1 MFCNQCGAQLAPGVT
16 FCSNCGRAA
25 VGVPAAA
32 PAAPGAYAAAP
43 SVGAA
48 GRIARHRTILG
59 VLWLIRALLFL
70 PGGLFLV
77 GFSSF
82 SHWPVY
88 GMWGGNG
95 MPPFLAPLLGA
106 IGSALLVMTVLAA
119 AVGIGLLMAEG
130 WARILAIVIGIL
142 NLISIPFGTAL
153 GIYTLWVLLPDQAAV
168 EYAQL
173 SQARAR

>member
-1 MFCNQCGAQLAPGVT
+1 MFCNQCGSQLAPGVT
-16 FCSNCGRAA
+16 FCSNCGRPA
-25 VGVPAAA
+25 VGVPAA
-32 PAAPGAYAAAP
+32 PAAAIPVAP
-43 SVGAA
+43 VGAA
-48 GRIARHRTILG
+48 GRVARHRNILG

-106 IGSALLVMTVLAA
+106 IGSFLLVLTVLSA
-119 AVGIGLLMAEG
+119 AVGVGLLMAES
-130 WARILAIVIGIL
+130 WARILAIVIAIL

-153 GIYTLWVLLPDQAAV
+153 GIYTLWVLLPDQAAL
-168 EYAQL
+168 EYAQMA
-173 SQARAR
+173 QAR

>member
-1 MFCNQCGAQLAPGVT
+1 MYCNQCGSQLAPGVT
-16 FCSNCGRAA
+16 FCSNCGRPA
-25 VGVPAAA
+25 VGVPAAPPPGA
-32 PAAPGAYAAAP
+32 VPPAA
-43 SVGAA
+43 VGAA
-48 GRIARHRTILG
+48 GRVARHRNILG

-82 SHWPVY
+82 SRWPVY

-106 IGSALLVMTVLAA
+106 IGSLLLVLTLLSA
-119 AVGIGLLMAEG
+119 AVGIGLLIAES
-130 WARILAIVIGIL
+130 WARVLAIVIAIL

-153 GIYTLWVLLPDQAAV
+153 GIYTLWVLLPDQAAL
-168 EYAQL
+168 EYAQMA
-173 SQARAR
+173 QAR

>member
-1 MFCNQCGAQLAPGVT
+1 MFCNQCGSQLAPGVT
-16 FCSNCGRAA
+16 FCSNCGRPA
-25 VGVPAAA
+25 VGVPAASA
-32 PAAPGAYAAAP
+32 AAIAAPP
-43 SVGAA
+43 QGAA
-48 GRIARHRTILG
+48 GRVARHRNILG

-106 IGSALLVMTVLAA
+106 IGSALLVLTVLSA
-119 AVGIGLLMAEG
+119 AVGIGLLMAES
-130 WARILAIVIGIL
+130 WARILAIVIAIL

-153 GIYTLWVLLPDQAAV
+153 GIYTLWVLLPDQAAI
-168 EYAQL
+168 EYAQMA
-173 SQARAR
+173 QVR